1 MKVADNF
8 WTALPEIVCDEVS
21 VKDKN
26 SDCWNGVD
34 KGR

>member
-8 WTALPEIVCDEVS
+8 WSALPENICGGVS
-21 VKDKN
+21 VKDN
-26 SDCWNGVD
+26 SDCWNGVG

>member
-8 WTALPEIVCDEVS
+8 WSALPENICSGIS
-21 VKDKN
+21 VKDN
-26 SDCWNGVD
+26 SDCWNGVG